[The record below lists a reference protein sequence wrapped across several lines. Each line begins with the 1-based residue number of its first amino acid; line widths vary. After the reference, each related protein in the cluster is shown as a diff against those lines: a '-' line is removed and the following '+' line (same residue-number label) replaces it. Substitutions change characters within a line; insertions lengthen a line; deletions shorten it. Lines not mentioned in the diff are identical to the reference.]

1 MPIITLESVK
11 EVQLG
16 KGKFKEIT
24 GKKVGETEEWKTR
37 FFASDKVLADQL
49 HDFEPGD
56 YVNIIMEKKGQYWN
70 VKEFKDVSDEEIEKA
85 IKFSKGP
92 KDAPASASGGSV
104 RRADGGS
111 RGDDTNRASAIY
123 LAREILNNT
132 VKADSYSTDR
142 FIFETIEIAD
152 KFIFPY
158 IKDGTVPT
166 MADEPKAKKGKVE
179 KAENPTE

>member
-37 FFASDKVLADQL
+37 FFASDKALADQL

-92 KDAPASASGGSV
+92 KDAPAGASGGV

-111 RGDDTNRASAIY
+111 RGDDTNRSAAIY
-123 LAREILNNT
+123 LARELVNMVGRKYNSGPEEI
-132 VKADSYSTDR
+132 A
-142 FIFETIEIAD
+142 IEAITLAD

-166 MADEPKAKKGKVE
+166 MADEPKKGNGKVE
-179 KAENPTE
+179 KADNE